1 MYLQDFCK
9 KTFIH
14 IYTHGCIFST
24 MRRSRG
30 WSRPTPLQNSTFF
43 KLYQKYASDRPSQP
57 QIVGKFSGS
66 AHEYVPGIYFLFL
79 NLFTTALKLSGLSEY

>member
-1 MYLQDFCK
+1 MYLQDY
-9 KTFIH
+9 TFIH
-14 IYTHGCIFST
+14 TTVYSVPCADLEGGPDTLPCRIQLSF
-24 MRRSRG
+24 
-30 WSRPTPLQNSTFF
+30 L
-43 KLYQKYASDRPSQP
+43 LYQKYASDRPSQP

>member
-30 WSRPTPLQNSTFF
+30 LSRPTPLQNSTFF

-57 QIVGKFSGS
+57 QIIGKFSGS
-66 AHEYVPGIYFLFL
+66 AHEYIYTFCISLD
-79 NLFTTALKLSGLSEY
+79 LFTTALKLSRLSEY